1 MVPTHRKSGRERE
14 PDRPRDPEE
23 SRLSTRAFVRGLV
36 MILASTLTGVGL
48 AYLLGPTPTTA
59 SLVAM
64 GALLD
69 AVGGMRAWGAL
80 LVIAALLVTLRQY
93 LIGHSLACLVLLIWA
108 GCSAV
113 SIMQGT
119 ASAAS
124 GPATIGG
131 WAVIHAWMLYAH
143 RASRWSP

>member
-1 MVPTHRKSGRERE
+1 MGPSHRKPGN
-14 PDRPRDPEE
+14 RPRDPSV
-23 SRLSTRAFVRGLV
+23 SRLSTTAFVRGLV
-36 MILASTLTGVGL
+36 MILAFTLTGVGL
-48 AYLLGPTPTTA
+48 AYMLGPTPTA
-59 SLVAM
+59 PSLVAM
-64 GALLD
+64 GALLS

-80 LVIAALLVTLRQY
+80 LVAAAVLVALRQY
-93 LIGHSLACLVLLIWA
+93 QVGHSLACLVLFIWA

-113 SIMQGT
+113 SIVQGT
-119 ASAAS
+119 ATAAS

>member
-1 MVPTHRKSGRERE
+1 MGPTHRKMAGQ
-14 PDRPRDPEE
+14 PRDPKG
-23 SRLSTRAFVRGLV
+23 SRLSTEAFVRGLV
-36 MILASTLTGVGL
+36 MILAFTLTGVGL
-48 AYLLGPTPTTA
+48 AYLLGPTPTTS
-59 SLVAM
+59 SLMAM

-80 LVIAALLVTLRQY
+80 LVVAAVLVALRQY
-93 LIGHSLACLVLLIWA
+93 VWGHSLACLVLFIWA

>member
-1 MVPTHRKSGRERE
+1 MGPTHRKPSSNQ
-14 PDRPRDPEE
+14 PRDPAK

-48 AYLLGPTPTTA
+48 AYLLGPTPTTP

-64 GALLD
+64 AALLD

-80 LVIAALLVTLRQY
+80 LVAAAVLVALRQY
-93 LIGHSLACLVLLIWA
+93 LLGHSLACLVLFIWA

-113 SIMQGT
+113 SILQGT
-119 ASAAS
+119 ATAAS